1 MTEST
6 WFMLKALFLGVVEGL
21 TEFLPISSTAHLLLI
36 GSWIDFSSSDDKVF
50 EVVIQLGSI
59 LAVVWIFRERVLRLL
74 RGSYMRD
81 PVELAFLR
89 NLFIAF
95 LPAAVI
101 GALAISYIKMLFHN
115 PGVFVVTLIGG
126 GLIML
131 WVERKPQYA
140 KFGAQQVG
148 VQPSASGAAA
158 LSGGP
163 RDAAAVHPVDG
174 APETASSRRAT
185 AHTLEQISWKQ
196 ALVVGFAQC
205 LAMVPGTSR
214 SGATIISG
222 MIAGIDRRTA
232 TEFSF
237 FLAMPTMLAATVYDL
252 YRNASE
258 LTGAQYSAIVL
269 GFVAAFLSA
278 LVIVRA
284 VLRFVSRHTYRPF
297 AWYRIGLGLIVMAW
311 LLWA

>member
-6 WFMLKALFLGVVEGL
+6 WFLLKAVFLGLVEGL
-21 TEFLPISSTAHLLLI
+21 TEFIPVSSTAHLLLI
-36 GSWIDFSSSDDKVF
+36 GSWIDFNSSDDKVF
-50 EVVIQLGSI
+50 EVVIQFGSI
-59 LAVVWIFRERVLRLL
+59 LAVMWIFRARLFQL
-74 RGSYMRD
+74 VRGTLARD
-81 PVELAFLR
+81 PVEVAFMR
-89 NLFIAF
+89 NLLIAF

-101 GALAISYIKMLFHN
+101 GALAIKYIKMLFHS
-115 PGVFVVTLIGG
+115 PMVFVFTLVVGG
-126 GLIML
+126 IIML
-131 WVERKPQYA
+131 WVERKPEYA
-140 KFGAQQVG
+140 KFPTGTSPQGGA
-148 VQPSASGAAA
+148 
-158 LSGGP
+158 
-163 RDAAAVHPVDG
+163 
-174 APETASSRRAT
+174 ETAASRRAT

-252 YRNASE
+252 SRNASALNSTE
-258 LTGAQYSAIVL
+258 LSAIAV

-278 LVIVRA
+278 LVVVRA
-284 VLRFVSRHTYRPF
+284 VLLFVSRHTYRPF
-297 AWYRIGLGLIVMAW
+297 AWYRIGLGVVVFAW
-311 LLWA
+311 LMA

>member
-6 WFMLKALFLGVVEGL
+6 WFIFKAFFLGIVEGL
-21 TEFLPISSTAHLLLI
+21 TEFIPVSSTAHLLLI

-50 EVVIQLGSI
+50 EVVIQFGSI
-59 LAVVWIFRERVLRLL
+59 LAVMWIFRQRLMHL
-74 RGSYMRD
+74 FKGALGRD
-81 PVELAFLR
+81 PVELAFMR
-89 NLFIAF
+89 NLIIAF

-101 GALAISYIKMLFHN
+101 GALAIKYIKMLFHN
-115 PGVFVVTLIGG
+115 PAVFVFTLVVG

-140 KFGAQQVG
+140 KFGAQQAG
-148 VQPSASGAAA
+148 VKPAG
-158 LSGGP
+158 
-163 RDAAAVHPVDG
+163 VNG
-174 APETASSRRAT
+174 APETAISRRAT
-185 AHTLEQISWKQ
+185 AHALEDITWKQ

-214 SGATIISG
+214 SGATIIGG
-222 MIAGIDRRTA
+222 MISGVDRRTA

-252 YRNASE
+252 YRNASVLSGSE
-258 LTGAQYSAIVL
+258 VSAIAV
-269 GFVAAFLSA
+269 GFVAAFFSA
-278 LVIVRA
+278 LVVVRA

-297 AWYRIGLGLIVMAW
+297 AWYRIVLGGVVALW
-311 LLWA
+311 LMWP

>member
-1 MTEST
+1 MSESA
-6 WFMLKALFLGVVEGL
+6 WFMLKALFLGLVEGF
-21 TEFLPISSTAHLLLI
+21 TEFIPVSSTAHLLLI

-50 EVVIQLGSI
+50 EVVIQFGSI
-59 LAVVWIFRERVLRLL
+59 LAVMWIFRERLL
-74 RGSYMRD
+74 HLFRGALARD
-81 PVELAFLR
+81 PVELAFMR
-89 NLFIAF
+89 NLLIAF

-101 GALAISYIKMLFHN
+101 GALAIKYIKMLFHS
-115 PGVFVVTLIGG
+115 PAVFVFTLVIGG
-126 GLIML
+126 FIML

-140 KFGAQQVG
+140 KFGPGGASAPTPGVGQVG
-148 VQPSASGAAA
+148 
-158 LSGGP
+158 
-163 RDAAAVHPVDG
+163 AV
-174 APETASSRRAT
+174 ETETSRRAT
-185 AHTLEQISWKQ
+185 SHTLEEITWRQ

-252 YRNASE
+252 YRNASVLSSTE
-258 LTGAQYSAIVL
+258 ISAIAV
-269 GFVAAFLSA
+269 GFVAAFFSA
-278 LVIVRA
+278 LVVVRA

-297 AWYRIGLGLIVMAW
+297 AWYRIALGAVVALW
-311 LLWA
+311 LLMS